1 MYKQKAAQSKRG
13 EVMQI
18 TLKKWGNG
26 TGIRFS
32 KEFLRCAG
40 LSVNDSL
47 EAEIVDGKIV
57 LTPKFCHQSLK
68 ERAAAYDGM
77 LNLSDEID
85 RGKPE
90 GNEVW

>member
-68 ERAAAYDGM
+68 ERAAAYGGM
-77 LNLSDEID
+77 LNLSDEIE
-85 RGKPE
+85 RGAPE